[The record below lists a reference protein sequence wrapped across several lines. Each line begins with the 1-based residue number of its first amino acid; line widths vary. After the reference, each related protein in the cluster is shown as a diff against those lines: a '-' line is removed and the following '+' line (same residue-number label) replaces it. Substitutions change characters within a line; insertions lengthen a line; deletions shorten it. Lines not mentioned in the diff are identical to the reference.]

1 MLKSKQILISF
12 VHDINLSLK
21 ELELTAKNRGIKS
34 YKIMSKDKLLRKLDK
49 SEQVKKPKATRD
61 IRKKLIMIKRLKV

>member
-1 MLKSKQILISF
+1 
-12 VHDINLSLK
+12 
-21 ELELTAKNRGIKS
+21 
-34 YKIMSKDKLLRKLDK
+34 MSKDKLLRKLDK